1 MANELFGRREYK
13 IQTLVDMANDGT
25 LGLPDL
31 QRGFVWKASKV
42 RDLLDSML
50 KGYPIGYIMLWASQ
64 NTKGDNK
71 TIGADEKR
79 TDFQDYVIIDGQQRI
94 TSLYAVITGKD
105 IIDES
110 GRKPIK
116 ISFNPIKREFAV
128 RTAAMDKDPEWIA
141 DISNIFNN
149 ETRSRK
155 YVNEFIEQYEESL
168 KKNELELDDDLE
180 QRIADNIAN
189 VLDLKNYIINALV
202 INNDVDEEDVAY
214 IFTRINSGG
223 VKLNENDFIL
233 TLMSVVSPE
242 LRDKIEQFCEES
254 KIPTDKSTS
263 YNRLIEVKP
272 QHIIR
277 TTMAYTFK
285 RARLKY
291 AYMLLRGNSLKR
303 GADNNIDLERRKENF
318 EKLADG
324 LEKVLNLDNWHG
336 FIKAV
341 TSAGFLNSSLISSD
355 NTLVYCYMIYL
366 IGKYDFNVEY
376 DRLRKI
382 VAKWFFM
389 TSTTSHYT
397 GSFEAVAQEEL
408 NAFMNLNTADE
419 FESYIDNQ
427 ISVTF
432 TNDYFEYTLP
442 NSLITSSVTSSVWYT
457 YLASLNILD
466 AKVLFSDMYIRDL
479 LSGDFNGNR
488 SALERHHL
496 FPKAY
501 LSKIGY
507 NDDKDRNQ
515 IANFAYIEWED
526 NMEIEDNAPD
536 VYFKPI
542 FEKKIEEEN
551 RKKIMNIHALPD
563 NWYTME
569 YKDFLD
575 ARRKLM
581 AKVIKQGYEQLI
593 K

>member
-64 NTKGDNK
+64 NTKSDNK
-71 TIGADEKR
+71 TIGVDEKK
-79 TDFQDYVIIDGQQRI
+79 TDYQDYVIIDGQQRI
-94 TSLYAVITGKD
+94 TSLYAVITGKE
-105 IIDES
+105 IIDEN
-110 GRKPIK
+110 GKKPIK

-128 RTAAMDKDPEWIA
+128 KTAVMDKDSEWIA
-141 DISNIFNN
+141 DISDIFKN

-155 YVNEFIEQYEESL
+155 YVNEFIDSYEESL
-168 KKNELELDDDLE
+168 EKNNLQLNDDLE
-180 QRIADNIAN
+180 QKIADNIAN

-202 INNDVDEEDVAY
+202 INNDVDEEDVAN

-242 LRDKIEQFCEES
+242 LRDKIEKFCKDS
-254 KIPTDKSTS
+254 KIKTNERTS
-263 YNRLIEVKP
+263 YNRLIELKP
-272 QHIIR
+272 SHIVR
-277 TTMAYTFK
+277 TTMAFTFK

-291 AYMLLRGNSLKR
+291 AYMLLRGSDLKR
-303 GADNNIDLERRKENF
+303 GADKKIDLNRRKENF
-318 EKLADG
+318 EKLEDG
-324 LEKVLNLDNWHG
+324 LDKVLNLDNWQG
-336 FIKAV
+336 FIKSV
-341 TSAGFLNSSLISSD
+341 TSAGFINSNLISSD
-355 NTLVYCYMIYL
+355 NTLVYCYMVYL

-382 VAKWFFM
+382 VARWFFM

-397 GSFEAVAQEEL
+397 GSFEATAQEEL
-408 NAFMNLNTADE
+408 NSFMELHNADE
-419 FESYIDNQ
+419 FENYIDNQ
-427 ISVTF
+427 IKVVF

-442 NSLITSSVTSSVWYT
+442 NSLITSSPTSAVWYT

-466 AKVLFSDMYIRDL
+466 AKVLFSNMYIRDL
-479 LSGDFNGNR
+479 LSGDFDSNR

-501 LSKIGY
+501 LTKLGY
-507 NDDKDRNQ
+507 TDDKDRNQ

-526 NMEIEDNAPD
+526 NMEIEDNSPE

-542 FEKKIEEEN
+542 FEKKIPEEE
-551 RKKIMNIHALPD
+551 RKNVMSIHALPE
-563 NWYTME
+563 NWYAMD

-575 ARRKLM
+575 VRRKLM
-581 AKVIKQGYEQLI
+581 SKVIKQGYEKLS

>member
-64 NTKGDNK
+64 NTKSDNK
-71 TIGADEKR
+71 TIGVDEKK
-79 TDFQDYVIIDGQQRI
+79 TDYQDYVIIDGQQRI
-94 TSLYAVITGKD
+94 TSLYAVITGKE
-105 IIDES
+105 IIDEN
-110 GRKPIK
+110 GKKPIK

-128 RTAAMDKDPEWIA
+128 KTAVMDKDSEWIA
-141 DISNIFNN
+141 DISDIFKN

-155 YVNEFIEQYEESL
+155 YVNEFIDSYEESL
-168 KKNELELDDDLE
+168 EKNNLQLNDDLE
-180 QRIADNIAN
+180 QKIADNIAN

-202 INNDVDEEDVAY
+202 INNDVDEEDVAN

-242 LRDKIEQFCEES
+242 LRDKIEKLCKDS
-254 KIPTDKSTS
+254 KIKTNERTS
-263 YNRLIEVKP
+263 YNRLIELKP
-272 QHIIR
+272 SHIVR
-277 TTMAYTFK
+277 TTMAFTFK

-291 AYMLLRGNSLKR
+291 AYMLLRGSDLKR
-303 GADNNIDLERRKENF
+303 GADKKIDLNRRKENF
-318 EKLADG
+318 EKLEDG
-324 LEKVLNLDNWHG
+324 LDKVLNLDNWQG
-336 FIKAV
+336 FIKSV
-341 TSAGFLNSSLISSD
+341 TSAGFINSNLISSD
-355 NTLVYCYMIYL
+355 NTLVYCYMVYL

-382 VAKWFFM
+382 VARWFFM

-397 GSFEAVAQEEL
+397 GSFEATAQEEL
-408 NAFMNLNTADE
+408 NSFMELHNADE
-419 FESYIDNQ
+419 FENYIDNQ
-427 ISVTF
+427 IKVVF

-442 NSLITSSVTSSVWYT
+442 NSLITSSPTSAVWYT

-466 AKVLFSDMYIRDL
+466 AKVLFSNMYIRDL
-479 LSGDFNGNR
+479 LSGDFDSNR

-501 LSKIGY
+501 LTKLGY
-507 NDDKDRNQ
+507 TDDKDRNQ

-526 NMEIEDNAPD
+526 NMEIEDNSPE

-542 FEKKIEEEN
+542 FEKKIPEEE
-551 RKKIMNIHALPD
+551 RKNVMSIHALPE
-563 NWYTME
+563 NWYAID
-569 YKDFLD
+569 YKEFLN

-581 AKVIKQGYEQLI
+581 AKVIKQGYEKLS

>member
-64 NTKGDNK
+64 NTKSDNK
-71 TIGADEKR
+71 TIGVDEKK
-79 TDFQDYVIIDGQQRI
+79 TDYQDYVIIDGQQRI
-94 TSLYAVITGKD
+94 TSLYAVITGKE
-105 IIDES
+105 IIDEN
-110 GRKPIK
+110 GKKPIK

-128 RTAAMDKDPEWIA
+128 KTAVMDKDSEWIA
-141 DISNIFNN
+141 DISDIFKN

-155 YVNEFIEQYEESL
+155 YVNEFIDSYEESL
-168 KKNELELDDDLE
+168 EKNNLQLNDDLE
-180 QRIADNIAN
+180 QKIADNIAN

-202 INNDVDEEDVAY
+202 INNDVDEEDVAN

-242 LRDKIEQFCEES
+242 LRDKIEKLCKDS
-254 KIPTDKSTS
+254 KIKTNERTS
-263 YNRLIEVKP
+263 YNRLIELKP
-272 QHIIR
+272 SHIVR
-277 TTMAYTFK
+277 TTMAFTFK

-291 AYMLLRGNSLKR
+291 AYMLLRGSDLKR
-303 GADNNIDLERRKENF
+303 GADKKIDLNRRKENF
-318 EKLADG
+318 EKLEDG
-324 LEKVLNLDNWHG
+324 LDKVLNLDNWQG
-336 FIKAV
+336 FIKSV
-341 TSAGFLNSSLISSD
+341 TSAGFINSNLISSD
-355 NTLVYCYMIYL
+355 NTLVYCYMVYL

-382 VAKWFFM
+382 VARWFFM

-397 GSFEAVAQEEL
+397 GSFEATAQEEL
-408 NAFMNLNTADE
+408 NSFMELHNADE
-419 FESYIDNQ
+419 FENYIDNQ
-427 ISVTF
+427 IKVVF

-442 NSLITSSVTSSVWYT
+442 NSLITSSPTSAVWYT

-466 AKVLFSDMYIRDL
+466 AKVLFSNMYIRDL
-479 LSGDFNGNR
+479 LSGDFDSNR

-501 LSKIGY
+501 LTKLGY
-507 NDDKDRNQ
+507 TDDKDRNQ

-526 NMEIEDNAPD
+526 NMEIEDNSPE

-542 FEKKIEEEN
+542 FEKKIPEEE
-551 RKKIMNIHALPD
+551 RKNVMSIHALPE
-563 NWYTME
+563 NWYAID
-569 YKDFLD
+569 YKEFLN

-581 AKVIKQGYEQLI
+581 AKVIKQGYEKLT

>member
-64 NTKGDNK
+64 NTKSDNK
-71 TIGADEKR
+71 TIGVDEKK
-79 TDFQDYVIIDGQQRI
+79 TDYQDYVIIDGQQRI
-94 TSLYAVITGKD
+94 TSLYAVITGKE
-105 IIDES
+105 IIDEN
-110 GRKPIK
+110 GKKPIK

-128 RTAAMDKDPEWIA
+128 KTAVMDKDSEWIA
-141 DISNIFNN
+141 DISDIFKN

-155 YVNEFIEQYEESL
+155 YVNEFIDSYEESL
-168 KKNELELDDDLE
+168 EKNNLQLNDDLE
-180 QRIADNIAN
+180 QKIADNIAN

-202 INNDVDEEDVAY
+202 INNDVDEEDVAN

-242 LRDKIEQFCEES
+242 LRDKIEKFCKDS
-254 KIPTDKSTS
+254 KIKTNERTS
-263 YNRLIEVKP
+263 YNRLIELKP
-272 QHIIR
+272 SHIVR
-277 TTMAYTFK
+277 TTMAFTFK

-291 AYMLLRGNSLKR
+291 AYMLLRGSDLKR
-303 GADNNIDLERRKENF
+303 GADKKIDLNRRKENF
-318 EKLADG
+318 EKLEDG
-324 LEKVLNLDNWHG
+324 LDKVLNLDNWQG
-336 FIKAV
+336 FIKSV
-341 TSAGFLNSSLISSD
+341 TSAGFINSNLISSD
-355 NTLVYCYMIYL
+355 NTLVYCYMDYL

-382 VAKWFFM
+382 VARWFFM

-397 GSFEAVAQEEL
+397 GSFEATAQEEL
-408 NAFMNLNTADE
+408 NSFMELHNADE
-419 FESYIDNQ
+419 FENYIDNQ
-427 ISVTF
+427 IKVVF

-442 NSLITSSVTSSVWYT
+442 NSLITSSPTSAVWYT

-466 AKVLFSDMYIRDL
+466 AKVLFSNMYIRDL
-479 LSGDFNGNR
+479 LSGDFDSNR

-501 LSKIGY
+501 LTKLGY
-507 NDDKDRNQ
+507 TDDKDRNQ

-526 NMEIEDNAPD
+526 NMEIEDNSPEI
-536 VYFKPI
+536 YFKPI
-542 FEKKIEEEN
+542 FEKKIPEEE
-551 RKKIMNIHALPD
+551 RKNVMSIHALPE
-563 NWYTME
+563 NWYAMD

-575 ARRKLM
+575 VRRKLM
-581 AKVIKQGYEQLI
+581 SKVIKQGYEKLS

>member
-64 NTKGDNK
+64 NTKSDNK
-71 TIGADEKR
+71 TIGVDEKK
-79 TDFQDYVIIDGQQRI
+79 TDYQDYVIIDGQQRI
-94 TSLYAVITGKD
+94 TSLYAVITGKE
-105 IIDES
+105 IIDEN
-110 GRKPIK
+110 GKKPIK

-128 RTAAMDKDPEWIA
+128 KTAVMDKDSEWIA
-141 DISNIFNN
+141 DISDIFKN

-155 YVNEFIEQYEESL
+155 YVNEFIDSYEESL
-168 KKNELELDDDLE
+168 EKNNLQLNDDLE
-180 QRIADNIAN
+180 QKIADNIAN

-202 INNDVDEEDVAY
+202 INNDVDEEDVAN

-242 LRDKIEQFCEES
+242 LRDKIEKFCKDS
-254 KIPTDKSTS
+254 KIKTNERTS
-263 YNRLIEVKP
+263 YNRLIELKP
-272 QHIIR
+272 SHIVR
-277 TTMAYTFK
+277 TTMAFTFK

-291 AYMLLRGNSLKR
+291 AYMLLRGSDLKR
-303 GADNNIDLERRKENF
+303 GADKKIDLNRRKENF
-318 EKLADG
+318 EKLEDG
-324 LEKVLNLDNWHG
+324 LDKVLNLDNWQG
-336 FIKAV
+336 FIKSV
-341 TSAGFLNSSLISSD
+341 TSAGFINSNLISSD
-355 NTLVYCYMIYL
+355 NTLVYCYMVYL

-382 VAKWFFM
+382 VARWFFM

-397 GSFEAVAQEEL
+397 GSFEATAQEEL
-408 NAFMNLNTADE
+408 NSFMELHNADE
-419 FESYIDNQ
+419 FENYIDNQ
-427 ISVTF
+427 IKVVF

-442 NSLITSSVTSSVWYT
+442 NSLITSSPTSAVWYT

-466 AKVLFSDMYIRDL
+466 AKVLFSNMYIRDL
-479 LSGDFNGNR
+479 LSGDFDSNR

-501 LSKIGY
+501 LTKLGY
-507 NDDKDRNQ
+507 TDDKDRNQ
-515 IANFAYIEWED
+515 IANFAYIGWED
-526 NMEIEDNAPD
+526 NMEIEDNSPEI
-536 VYFKPI
+536 YFKPI
-542 FEKKIEEEN
+542 FEKKIPEEE
-551 RKKIMNIHALPD
+551 RKNVMSIHALPE
-563 NWYTME
+563 NWYAMD

-575 ARRKLM
+575 VRRKLM
-581 AKVIKQGYEQLI
+581 SKVIKQGYEKLS

>member
-64 NTKGDNK
+64 NTKSDNK
-71 TIGADEKR
+71 TIGVDEKK
-79 TDFQDYVIIDGQQRI
+79 TDYQDYVIIDGQQRI
-94 TSLYAVITGKD
+94 TSLYAVITGKE
-105 IIDES
+105 IIDEN
-110 GRKPIK
+110 GKKPIK

-128 RTAAMDKDPEWIA
+128 KTAVMDKDSEWIA
-141 DISNIFNN
+141 DISDIFKN

-155 YVNEFIEQYEESL
+155 YVNEFIDSYEESL
-168 KKNELELDDDLE
+168 EKNNLQLNDDLE
-180 QRIADNIAN
+180 QKIADNIAN

-202 INNDVDEEDVAY
+202 INNDVDEEDVAN

-242 LRDKIEQFCEES
+242 LRDKIEKFCKDS
-254 KIPTDKSTS
+254 KIKTNERTS
-263 YNRLIEVKP
+263 YNRLIELKP
-272 QHIIR
+272 SHIVR
-277 TTMAYTFK
+277 TTMAFTFK

-291 AYMLLRGNSLKR
+291 AYMLLRGSDLKR
-303 GADNNIDLERRKENF
+303 GADKKIDLNRRKENF
-318 EKLADG
+318 EKLEDG
-324 LEKVLNLDNWHG
+324 LDKVLNLDNWQG
-336 FIKAV
+336 FIKSV
-341 TSAGFLNSSLISSD
+341 TSAGFINSNLISSD
-355 NTLVYCYMIYL
+355 NTLVYCYMVYL

-382 VAKWFFM
+382 VARWFFM

-397 GSFEAVAQEEL
+397 GSFEATAQEEL
-408 NAFMNLNTADE
+408 NSFMELHNADE
-419 FESYIDNQ
+419 FENYIDNQ
-427 ISVTF
+427 IKVVF

-442 NSLITSSVTSSVWYT
+442 NSLITSSPTSAVWYT

-466 AKVLFSDMYIRDL
+466 AKVLFSNMYIRDL
-479 LSGDFNGNR
+479 LSGDFDSNR

-501 LSKIGY
+501 LTKLGY
-507 NDDKDRNQ
+507 TDDKDRNQ

-526 NMEIEDNAPD
+526 NMEIEDNSPEI
-536 VYFKPI
+536 YFKPI
-542 FEKKIEEEN
+542 FEKKIPEEE
-551 RKKIMNIHALPD
+551 RKNVMSIHALPE
-563 NWYTME
+563 NWYAMD

-575 ARRKLM
+575 VRRKLM
-581 AKVIKQGYEQLI
+581 SKVIKQGYEKLS

>member
-64 NTKGDNK
+64 NTKSDNK
-71 TIGADEKR
+71 TIGVDEKK
-79 TDFQDYVIIDGQQRI
+79 TDYQDYVIIDGQQRI
-94 TSLYAVITGKD
+94 TSLYAVITGKE
-105 IIDES
+105 IIDEN
-110 GRKPIK
+110 GKKPIK

-128 RTAAMDKDPEWIA
+128 KTAVMDKDSEWIA
-141 DISNIFNN
+141 DISDIFKN

-155 YVNEFIEQYEESL
+155 YVNEFIDSYEESL
-168 KKNELELDDDLE
+168 EKNNLQLNDDLE
-180 QRIADNIAN
+180 QKIADNIAN

-202 INNDVDEEDVAY
+202 INNDVDEEDVAN

-242 LRDKIEQFCEES
+242 LRDKIEKFCKDS
-254 KIPTDKSTS
+254 KIKTNERTS
-263 YNRLIEVKP
+263 YNRLIELKP
-272 QHIIR
+272 SHIVR
-277 TTMAYTFK
+277 TTMAFTFK

-291 AYMLLRGNSLKR
+291 AYMLLRGSDLKR
-303 GADNNIDLERRKENF
+303 GADKKIDLNRRKENF
-318 EKLADG
+318 EKLEDG
-324 LEKVLNLDNWHG
+324 LDKVLNLDNWQG
-336 FIKAV
+336 FIKSV
-341 TSAGFLNSSLISSD
+341 TSAGFINSNLISSD
-355 NTLVYCYMIYL
+355 NTLVYCYMVYL

-382 VAKWFFM
+382 VARWFFM

-397 GSFEAVAQEEL
+397 GSFEATAQEEL
-408 NAFMNLNTADE
+408 NSFMELHNADE
-419 FESYIDNQ
+419 FENYIDNQ
-427 ISVTF
+427 IKVVF

-442 NSLITSSVTSSVWYT
+442 NSLITSSPTSAVWYT

-466 AKVLFSDMYIRDL
+466 AKVLFSNMYIRDL
-479 LSGDFNGNR
+479 LSGDFDSNR

-501 LSKIGY
+501 LTKLGY
-507 NDDKDRNQ
+507 TDDKDRNQ

-526 NMEIEDNAPD
+526 NMEIEDNSPE

-542 FEKKIEEEN
+542 FEKKIPEEE
-551 RKKIMNIHALPD
+551 RKNVMSIHALPE
-563 NWYTME
+563 NWYAID
-569 YKDFLD
+569 YKEFLN

-581 AKVIKQGYEQLI
+581 AKVIKQGYEKLS

>member
-64 NTKGDNK
+64 NTKSDNK
-71 TIGADEKR
+71 TIGVDEKK
-79 TDFQDYVIIDGQQRI
+79 TDYQDYVIIDGQQRI
-94 TSLYAVITGKD
+94 TSLYAVITGKE
-105 IIDES
+105 IIDEN
-110 GRKPIK
+110 GKKPIK

-128 RTAAMDKDPEWIA
+128 KTAVMDKDSEWIA
-141 DISNIFNN
+141 DISDIFKN

-155 YVNEFIEQYEESL
+155 YVNEFIDSYEESL
-168 KKNELELDDDLE
+168 EKNNLQLNDDLE
-180 QRIADNIAN
+180 QKIADNIAN

-202 INNDVDEEDVAY
+202 INNDVDEEDVAN

-242 LRDKIEQFCEES
+242 LRDKIEKFCKDS
-254 KIPTDKSTS
+254 KIKTNERTS
-263 YNRLIEVKP
+263 YNRLIELKP
-272 QHIIR
+272 SHIVR
-277 TTMAYTFK
+277 TTMAFTFK

-291 AYMLLRGNSLKR
+291 AYMLLRGSDLKR
-303 GADNNIDLERRKENF
+303 GADKKIDLNRRKENF
-318 EKLADG
+318 EKLEDG
-324 LEKVLNLDNWHG
+324 LDKVLNLDNWQG
-336 FIKAV
+336 FIKSV
-341 TSAGFLNSSLISSD
+341 TSAGFINSNLISSD
-355 NTLVYCYMIYL
+355 NTLVYCYMVYL

-382 VAKWFFM
+382 VARWFFM

-397 GSFEAVAQEEL
+397 GSFEATAQEEL
-408 NAFMNLNTADE
+408 NSFMELHNADE
-419 FESYIDNQ
+419 FENYIDNQ
-427 ISVTF
+427 IKVVF

-442 NSLITSSVTSSVWYT
+442 NSLITSSPTSAVWYT

-466 AKVLFSDMYIRDL
+466 AKVLFSNMYIRDL
-479 LSGDFNGNR
+479 LSGDFDSNR

-501 LSKIGY
+501 LTKLGY
-507 NDDKDRNQ
+507 TDDKDRNQ

-526 NMEIEDNAPD
+526 NMEIEDNSPE

-542 FEKKIEEEN
+542 FEKKIPEEE
-551 RKKIMNIHALPD
+551 RKNVMSIHALPE
-563 NWYTME
+563 NWYAID
-569 YKDFLD
+569 YKEFLN

-581 AKVIKQGYEQLI
+581 AKVIKQGYEKLT

>member
-64 NTKGDNK
+64 NTKSDNK
-71 TIGADEKR
+71 TIGVDEKK
-79 TDFQDYVIIDGQQRI
+79 TDYQDYVIIDGQQRI
-94 TSLYAVITGKD
+94 TSLYAVITGKE
-105 IIDES
+105 IIDEN
-110 GRKPIK
+110 GKKPIK

-128 RTAAMDKDPEWIA
+128 KTAVMDKDSEWIA
-141 DISNIFNN
+141 DISDIFKN

-155 YVNEFIEQYEESL
+155 YVNEFIDSYEESL
-168 KKNELELDDDLE
+168 EKNNLQLNDDLE
-180 QRIADNIAN
+180 QKIADNIAN

-202 INNDVDEEDVAY
+202 INNDVDEEDVAN

-242 LRDKIEQFCEES
+242 LRDKIEKFCKDS
-254 KIPTDKSTS
+254 KIKTNERTS
-263 YNRLIEVKP
+263 YNRLIELKP
-272 QHIIR
+272 SHIVR
-277 TTMAYTFK
+277 TTMAFTFK

-291 AYMLLRGNSLKR
+291 AYMLLRGSDLKR
-303 GADNNIDLERRKENF
+303 GTDKKIDLNRRKENF
-318 EKLADG
+318 EKLEDG
-324 LEKVLNLDNWHG
+324 LDKVLNLDNWQG
-336 FIKAV
+336 FIKSV
-341 TSAGFLNSSLISSD
+341 TSAGFINSNLISSD
-355 NTLVYCYMIYL
+355 NTLVYCYMVYL

-382 VAKWFFM
+382 VARWFFM

-397 GSFEAVAQEEL
+397 GSFEATAQEEL
-408 NAFMNLNTADE
+408 NSFMELHNADE
-419 FESYIDNQ
+419 FENYIDNQ
-427 ISVTF
+427 IKVVF

-442 NSLITSSVTSSVWYT
+442 NSLITSSPTSAVWYT

-466 AKVLFSDMYIRDL
+466 AKVLFSNMYIRDL
-479 LSGDFNGNR
+479 LSGDFDSNR

-501 LSKIGY
+501 LTKLGY
-507 NDDKDRNQ
+507 TDDKDRNQ

-526 NMEIEDNAPD
+526 NMEIEDNSPE

-542 FEKKIEEEN
+542 FEKKIPEEE
-551 RKKIMNIHALPD
+551 RKNVMSIHALPE
-563 NWYTME
+563 NWYAID
-569 YKDFLD
+569 YKEFLN

-581 AKVIKQGYEQLI
+581 AKVIKQGYEKLS

>member
-64 NTKGDNK
+64 NTKSDNK
-71 TIGADEKR
+71 TIGIDEKK
-79 TDFQDYVIIDGQQRI
+79 TDYQDYVIIDGQQRI
-94 TSLYAVITGKD
+94 TSLYAVITGKE

-110 GRKPIK
+110 GKKPIK

-128 RTAAMDKDPEWIA
+128 KTAVMDRDPEWIA
-141 DISNIFNN
+141 DISDIFKN

-155 YVNEFIEQYEESL
+155 YVNEFIESYEESL
-168 KKNELELDDDLE
+168 EKNNLQLNDELE
-180 QRIADNIAN
+180 QIIADNIAN

-242 LRDKIEQFCEES
+242 LRDRIEKFCNDS
-254 KIPTDKSTS
+254 KIKTTERTS
-263 YNRLIEVKP
+263 YNRLIELKP
-272 QHIIR
+272 SHIVR
-277 TTMAYTFK
+277 TTMAFTFK

-291 AYMLLRGNSLKR
+291 AYMLLRGSDLKR
-303 GADNNIDLERRKENF
+303 GADKNIDLNRRKENF
-318 EKLADG
+318 EKLEDG
-324 LEKVLNLDNWHG
+324 LDKVLNLDNWQG
-336 FIKAV
+336 FIKSV
-341 TSAGFLNSSLISSD
+341 TSAGFINSNLISSD
-355 NTLVYCYMIYL
+355 NTLVYCYMVYL

-382 VAKWFFM
+382 VARWFFM
-389 TSTTSHYT
+389 ASTTSHYT
-397 GSFEAVAQEEL
+397 GSFEATAQEEL
-408 NAFMNLNTADE
+408 NAFMELNNADE

-427 ISVTF
+427 IKVVF

-442 NSLITSSVTSSVWYT
+442 NSLITSSPTSAVWYT

-466 AKVLFSDMYIRDL
+466 AKVLFSNMYIRDL
-479 LSGDFNGNR
+479 LSGDFDSNR

-501 LSKIGY
+501 LTKLGY
-507 NDDKDRNQ
+507 TDDKDRNQ

-526 NMEIEDNAPD
+526 NMEIEDNSPE

-542 FEKKIEEEN
+542 FEKKVLEEE
-551 RKKIMNIHALPD
+551 RKNVMDIHALPE
-563 NWYTME
+563 NWYSMD

-581 AKVIKQGYEQLI
+581 AKVIKQGYEKLT

>member
-64 NTKGDNK
+64 NTKSDNK
-71 TIGADEKR
+71 TIGVDEKK
-79 TDFQDYVIIDGQQRI
+79 TDYQDYVIIDGQQRI
-94 TSLYAVITGKD
+94 TSLYAVITGKE
-105 IIDES
+105 IIDEN
-110 GRKPIK
+110 GKKPIK

-128 RTAAMDKDPEWIA
+128 KTAVMDKDSEWIA
-141 DISNIFNN
+141 DISDIFKN

-155 YVNEFIEQYEESL
+155 YVNEFIDSYEESL
-168 KKNELELDDDLE
+168 EKNNLQLNDDLE
-180 QRIADNIAN
+180 QKIADNIAN

-202 INNDVDEEDVAY
+202 INNDVDEEDVAN

-242 LRDKIEQFCEES
+242 LRDKIEKFCKDS
-254 KIPTDKSTS
+254 KIKTNERTS
-263 YNRLIEVKP
+263 YNRLIELKP
-272 QHIIR
+272 SHIVR
-277 TTMAYTFK
+277 TTMAFTFK

-291 AYMLLRGNSLKR
+291 AYMLLRGSDLKR
-303 GADNNIDLERRKENF
+303 GADKKIDLNRRKENF
-318 EKLADG
+318 EKLEEG
-324 LEKVLNLDNWHG
+324 LDKVLNLDNWQG
-336 FIKAV
+336 FIKSV
-341 TSAGFLNSSLISSD
+341 TSAGFINSNLISSD
-355 NTLVYCYMIYL
+355 NTLVYCYMVYL

-382 VAKWFFM
+382 VARWFFM

-397 GSFEAVAQEEL
+397 GSFEATAQEEL
-408 NAFMNLNTADE
+408 NAFMELHNADE
-419 FESYIDNQ
+419 FENYIDNQ
-427 ISVTF
+427 IKVVF

-442 NSLITSSVTSSVWYT
+442 NSLITSSPTSAVWYT

-466 AKVLFSDMYIRDL
+466 AKVLFSNMYIRDL
-479 LSGDFNGNR
+479 LSGDFDSNR

-501 LSKIGY
+501 LTKLGY
-507 NDDKDRNQ
+507 TDDKDRNQ

-526 NMEIEDNAPD
+526 NMEIEDNSPEI
-536 VYFKPI
+536 YFKPI
-542 FEKKIEEEN
+542 FEKKIPEEE
-551 RKKIMNIHALPD
+551 RKNVMSIHALPE
-563 NWYTME
+563 NWYAMD

-575 ARRKLM
+575 VRRKLM
-581 AKVIKQGYEQLI
+581 SKVIKQGYEKLS